1 MTTNQRTTILLVA
14 GAVLGLVLKCSML
27 SYLGV
32 YDMNAFY
39 DWGRT
44 GLERGL
50 AASYNGGS
58 GYYPLQLQVFEVCA
72 WVTAKFGIPF
82 FAIFKLANL
91 LFDIGS
97 FVLLIALLNRRKANP
112 AYALFYWSHPWFLAV
127 LSLGYVDFQF
137 TFFVLLCIWLLRG
150 ERARDYLLAS
160 IPLGMAFLMKPQA
173 QILVV
178 AAFFYALFYF
188 LRRRDPRPFALLAG
202 PVLLFI
208 AYDVLF
214 VMSLPQ
220 PPYAAAQILAKS
232 YLIVADTKPLTAQM
246 TNIWSPIGYLLKERG
261 ESIRTV
267 GDQIHVLPYLPAKY
281 VTPFLVLTLI
291 GVHIWRVGRQDGISS
306 SDKFAKIF
314 AFAAL
319 AVPLFMTSAHENHL
333 FLGTTLL
340 VLFIADHVR
349 WSTTLAAQIL
359 LLVQFLNIY
368 SLYGEHPSWLA
379 QFFQPAR
386 SDEWEV
392 VYAVIS
398 LVCFWFIA
406 KPLWSRV
413 NSPSAIT

>member
-1 MTTNQRTTILLVA
+1 VKTNQRTTILLIA
-14 GAVLGLVLKCSML
+14 AAVLGLALKWSML
-27 SYLGV
+27 SYMGV

-39 DWGRT
+39 EWGRT

-50 AASYNGGS
+50 ATSYNGSS
-58 GYYPLQLQVFEVCA
+58 GYYPFQLQVFEVCA
-72 WVTAKFGIPF
+72 WVTARSGIPF
-82 FAIFKLANL
+82 FTIFKLANL

-97 FVLLIALLNRRKANP
+97 FLLLVALLNRRQANP
-112 AYALFYWSHPWFLAV
+112 AYALFYWLHPWFLAV
-127 LSLGYVDFQF
+127 FSLGYVDFQF
-137 TFFVLLCIWLLRG
+137 TFFVLLCIWFLRG
-150 ERARDYLLAS
+150 ERTRDYLLAS
-160 IPLGMAFLMKPQA
+160 IPLGIAFLMKPQT

-178 AAFFYALFYF
+178 AAFFYAIFHF
-188 LRRRDPRPFALLAG
+188 LRRCDPRPFALLAG
-202 PVLLFI
+202 PVLLFV
-208 AYDVLF
+208 AYDALF
-214 VMSLPQ
+214 VMSL
-220 PPYAAAQILAKS
+220 PYAAAQILPKS
-232 YLIVADTKPLTAQM
+232 YLIVADTKLLTAQM
-246 TNIWSPIGYLLKERG
+246 TNIWSPIGYLVKEPG
-261 ESIRTV
+261 EPIPTV

-281 VTPFLVLTLI
+281 VAPFVVLTLI
-291 GVHIWRVGRQDGISS
+291 GVHIWRVARQGEISS

-314 AFAAL
+314 GFAAL

-333 FLGTTLL
+333 FLATALL
-340 VLFIADHVR
+340 VLFIADHVT

-379 QFFQPAR
+379 QFFRPAR

-398 LVCFWFIA
+398 LASFWFIA